1 MDKIVKFGF
10 SNVHVAKLIEQNNAI
25 NYDTPFAIPGG
36 VSFNQDPQGDTVFYA
51 DNMKYFI
58 GKNGYTGSLVI
69 ANVPN
74 EFLIKI
80 LGMKEDANGAIIENT
95 ANKESRFALMCEV
108 DGDPNKNR
116 VVFYDCTATRP
127 SIEYSTTEEG
137 KEVKTATME
146 ITMAPRST
154 DGQVKASLPS
164 STTNK
169 EAYNNFFNSVYEE
182 EQSAS
187 V

>member
-1 MDKIVKFGF
+1 MEKSVKFGF

-25 NYDTPFAIPGG
+25 SYDTPFAILGG
-36 VSFNQDPQGDTVFYA
+36 VSFNQDPQGDNVFYA
-51 DNMKYFI
+51 DNMKYYI

-74 EFLIKI
+74 EFLTKI
-80 LGMKEDANGAIIENT
+80 LGMTEDSNGAIIENT

-108 DGDPNKNR
+108 DGDPDKNR

-127 SIEYSTTEEG
+127 SIEYSTNEEG

-154 DGQVKASLPS
+154 DGQVKATLPS
-164 STTNK
+164 STSNTS
-169 EAYNNFFNSVYEE
+169 AYNDFFNSVYEE
-182 EQSAS
+182 DAPAS